1 MRKMISVLLAGVLA
15 VNLGACSSAAS
26 KASKEA
32 ESAAPAGTTA
42 QESGGKRTL
51 RIAGESWQVTK
62 LFLNEAAEAFMKD
75 HPDVTVEV
83 QTYADPT
90 VVSNYSINWQKGDTP
105 CDLVVIDGASFAEQ

>member
-42 QESGGKRTL
+42 R
-51 RIAGESWQVTK
+51 RVVAGHKAIFE
-62 LFLNEAAEAFMKD
+62 
-75 HPDVTVEV
+75 
-83 QTYADPT
+83 
-90 VVSNYSINWQKGDTP
+90 
-105 CDLVVIDGASFAEQ
+105 